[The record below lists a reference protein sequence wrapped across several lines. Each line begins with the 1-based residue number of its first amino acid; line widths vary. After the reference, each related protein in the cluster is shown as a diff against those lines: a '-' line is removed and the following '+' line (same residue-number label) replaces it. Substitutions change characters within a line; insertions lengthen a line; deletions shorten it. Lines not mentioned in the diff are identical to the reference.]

1 MRSRIHNV
9 PDLSHNLEHP
19 ATCSHWKP
27 KRKTDSTT
35 RSVLKT
41 RILPLIPHP
50 INKRFLKSPL
60 KHRLE
65 TYLVENSSVRP
76 YRSGKCHRREESSVG
91 ISPDQTLKIEEASKR
106 RPLQAELHLILHHV
120 MAPHE
125 DHPRFS
131 PLPPPNTVPR
141 MHTSEVRCL
150 GVLERKAVKHK
161 PRCQTRMHRAL
172 TPLVLDSRK
181 ALSQACL
188 KSQCHCDFLCLQVSA
203 ILWRSPSLSVQA
215 YARVRMEEEVIYGKG
230 ERCTSPQSL
239 G

>member
-1 MRSRIHNV
+1 MRSHIHNV

-35 RSVLKT
+35 RSVLRTRADT

-65 TYLVENSSVRP
+65 TYLVENPSVRP
-76 YRSGKCHRREESSVG
+76 CRSGKCHRREESSVG
-91 ISPDQTLKIEEASKR
+91 ISPAQTLKIEEARKR
-106 RPLQAELHLILHHV
+106 RPLQAELHLILDHV

-131 PLPPPNTVPR
+131 PLPPPNIALR

-203 ILWRSPSLSVQA
+203 ILWRSPSL
-215 YARVRMEEEVIYGKG
+215 RV
-230 ERCTSPQSL
+230 
-239 G
+239 